1 MDAAGL
7 GRGASRIRLACLVGK
22 DRDQAAIAR
31 IEIEMARLGR
41 IQIGLLKNERH
52 AEHTFPEI
60 DRGLS
65 VRSDERDVMDSLR
78 LNLSHRR
85 HLLLGYR
92 LDSLVEVVHL
102 SQSGSGNGGK

>member
-31 IEIEMARLGR
+31 IEIEMALLGR

-65 VRSDERDVMDSLR
+65 VRSDERDVME
-78 LNLSHRR
+78 
-85 HLLLGYR
+85 LLEIEIFRIGVI
-92 LDSLVEVVHL
+92 S
-102 SQSGSGNGGK
+102 SWAIA